1 MKNKAI
7 FILSNTIFIAILWHI
22 ISDGLI
28 YSNYSFVRNL
38 SFVSMLIILFLEFGG
53 EFLISTIF
61 AYKTRTRLTINFFIF
76 IVIVNLILLKIL
88 VPKIYY
94 IFIFLVIINQTFG
107 FIFSNFLLN
116 KKIGK

>member
-28 YSNYSFVRNL
+28 YSNYLFVRNL
-38 SFVSMLIILFLEFGG
+38 SFLSMLIIFFLEFGG

-76 IVIVNLILLKIL
+76 ILIVNLILLKIL

-94 IFIFLVIINQTFG
+94 IFIFLIIINQTFG